1 MDQIR
6 DLFEFFSNLTRT
18 IFLIFYMELKAN
30 IGHISPKT
38 AYPGKFVFWSY
49 GLNNQIKETSKK
61 THNRSK
67 TDVTH
72 FTK

>member
-1 MDQIR
+1 
-6 DLFEFFSNLTRT
+6 
-18 IFLIFYMELKAN
+18 MELKAN